1 MQAGAERF
9 EQRGL
14 LHAHRGRNQVRIL
27 DRRDGELRERA
38 GKSCR
43 RGAQMEASAA
53 ARTASPTMPER
64 IERDAIANLE
74 VADSF
79 SDLDHFASRLMTEND
94 RQPRNH
100 PLGA

>member
-1 MQAGAERF
+1 
-9 EQRGL
+9 
-14 LHAHRGRNQVRIL
+14 
-27 DRRDGELRERA
+27 
-38 GKSCR
+38 
-43 RGAQMEASAA
+43 
-53 ARTASPTMPER
+53 MPER

-100 PLGA
+100 PLGAQFPIDDV